1 MNLDESLEAAKR
13 NEQSGQ
19 LAEAILMYEQCL
31 MLDPTHRDSI
41 LSLSRLYLMT
51 GKPIQ
56 SIELL
61 ITKNWSGDKDFLV
74 QLSNTY
80 MTLNQFDEAERVLKQ
95 AQAKKPDSAILNN
108 LGVVAIRR
116 NKGEEAIDY
125 FTESLKL
132 DEKNVNTWF
141 NLATYYESQNDPRKA
156 KEVIGQ
162 ALTKLDQMELKEKY
176 IQLLNNLGESSKAL
190 ELIETELLK
199 NPNNLLLQVSKMRTL
214 FHAKRF
220 DDCLEWANELEQRPD
235 LPPNLKLEILDIKEK
250 CFFYKQEI
258 DSSLEIIDQLLLQS
272 NGNPSYEFRK
282 AYLLAVKRNFF
293 EALSILKQMLG
304 RRNLPIQ
311 LQQESIS
318 LMKSIEIE
326 NWKSLVTYLIDET
339 DSKEMLAQ
347 NFTYLL
353 ETRGI
358 LLPEEGIQ
366 FLKNLVQRYKN
377 KNKGFE
383 GLS

>member
-1 MNLDESLEAAKR
+1 MNFDEWLESAKAK
-13 NEQSGQ
+13 EQAGQ
-19 LAEAILMYEQCL
+19 LTEAIQMYEKCL
-31 MLDPTHRDSI
+31 AIDPNHRDSI

-61 ITKNWSGDKDFLV
+61 VSKNRTEDKDFLV

-80 MTLNQFDEAERVLKQ
+80 MTLNQFDEAERVLKI
-95 AQAKKPDSAILNN
+95 AKAKQPDSAILNN

-125 FTESLKL
+125 FTESLRL

-141 NLATYYESQNDPRKA
+141 NLATYYESQGDPKKA

-162 ALTKLDQMELKEKY
+162 ALAKLDQMELKEKY
-176 IQLLNNLGESSKAL
+176 VQLLNILGESSKAL
-190 ELIETELLK
+190 DLLEIELAKDPNHLLF
-199 NPNNLLLQVSKMRTL
+199 QVAKMRTL
-214 FHAKRF
+214 FQAKRY
-220 DDCLEWANELEQRPD
+220 DECLEWATELEQRPD
-235 LPPNLKLEILDIKEK
+235 LPPNLKLEILDVKEK
-250 CFFYKQEI
+250 CHFFKQEI
-258 DSSLEIIDQLLLQS
+258 DESLAIIDQLLLQS

-282 AYLLAVKRNFF
+282 AYLLAVKRKFF
-293 EALSILKQMLG
+293 DALTILKQMMG
-304 RRNLPIQ
+304 RRGLPLQ

-326 NWKSLVTYLIDET
+326 NWKSLVNYLIDET

-358 LLPEEGIQ
+358 LLPEEGMS

-377 KNKGFE
+377 KSKGFD